1 MAESDK
7 LNWMYEGNK
16 STLNREEYL
25 LGKQIDSNFER
36 QQDEEKAA
44 GPVYKVEHEILPGS
58 VARRDLGQMQ
68 VDLARKIQE
77 DPLFQIRKQEDQAL
91 QELMD
96 NPIKRKQ
103 LEKLRKAEAEGEDGN
118 KKKKHKKQEEDIDKK
133 LFAKMA
139 LLLQNGS
146 ESSDS
151 DSDDHDSSSSSS
163 GSESPAPAK
172 KKKKPSRK
180 RSRSRSSS
188 AGDRR
193 SGSEGACRARQTARP
208 DGVPSRRHADSASR
222 PEKDGGA
229 GEKCGRGR
237 DGRGGERHRL
247 EEGSRGA
254 DRERAKQDSRGGHR
268 DRGEQDNRGGH
279 RDRGEQDNR
288 GGHRDRAERGSR
300 GGQRDR
306 AERDSKGSRR
316 DKTERD
322 GRDGYRERT
331 ERSGRDEDRDRRG
344 TNGSGGGRN
353 QSEKVRGRGSVLSQE
368 EMDRKRQEM
377 MDNAKLRDQQR
388 ADNLARYDS
397 EQAREQQ
404 EHEKGSGEASFVRD
418 QLRAAADRGTV
429 EQRIRSN
436 RYNIQ
441 RSAAAMDRSFVK
453 R

>member
-1 MAESDK
+1 
-7 LNWMYEGNK
+7 
-16 STLNREEYL
+16 T
-25 LGKQIDSNFER
+25 
-36 QQDEEKAA
+36 
-44 GPVYKVEHEILPGS
+44 
-58 VARRDLGQMQ
+58 
-68 VDLARKIQE
+68 
-77 DPLFQIRKQEDQAL
+77 
-91 QELMD
+91 
-96 NPIKRKQ
+96 
-103 LEKLRKAEAEGEDGN
+103 
-118 KKKKHKKQEEDIDKK
+118 
-133 LFAKMA
+133 
-139 LLLQNGS
+139 
-146 ESSDS
+146 
-151 DSDDHDSSSSSS
+151 
-163 GSESPAPAK
+163 
-172 KKKKPSRK
+172 
-180 RSRSRSSS
+180 
-188 AGDRR
+188 
-193 SGSEGACRARQTARP
+193 
-208 DGVPSRRHADSASR
+208 
-222 PEKDGGA
+222 
-229 GEKCGRGR
+229 
-237 DGRGGERHRL
+237 
-247 EEGSRGA
+247 
-254 DRERAKQDSRGGHR
+254 
-268 DRGEQDNRGGH
+268 EQ
-279 RDRGEQDNR
+279 
-288 GGHRDRAERGSR
+288 ERGSR